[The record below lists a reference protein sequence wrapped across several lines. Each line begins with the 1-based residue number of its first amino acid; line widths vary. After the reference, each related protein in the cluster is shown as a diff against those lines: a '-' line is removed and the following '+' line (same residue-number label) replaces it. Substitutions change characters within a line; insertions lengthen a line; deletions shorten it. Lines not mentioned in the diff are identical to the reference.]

1 MDRNKIG
8 TRRPAIVG
16 LVFSLL
22 VVAAV
27 AGLVMSGRLSWRG
40 FGKSG
45 GGSLFP
51 VSRGAP
57 LVHGGSLTE
66 GFRPVVK
73 KTLPAVVNISTT
85 TIVRTSPLFS
95 DPLFREFFEGFGL
108 PERRRVTS
116 LGSGVIVN
124 PDGYIVTNS
133 HVVQGASEIV
143 VSTTDKKELKARVV
157 GSDAKTDLA
166 LLKVSEKNLPFL
178 TLGDSSTLDVGD
190 IVLAIGNPF
199 GIGQTVTMGIVS
211 ALGRA
216 IGIEQYEDFIQTD
229 AAINPGNSGGALVNL
244 RGELVGINTAIA
256 SRSGGNVGVG
266 FAIPSNLVQKVAPQ
280 LLKSGGVVRG
290 WLGVTIQPVGPKEA
304 KALGLQRAQ
313 GALISQVQPGSPAE
327 RAGLAPGDVILSIDG
342 KRVEDSRD
350 VQFRIAAIAPGTKV
364 KLGIFRDGRELEM
377 VATLAEM
384 PDDLRSG
391 RMEGAPGSGLDG
403 VDVEELTPELVR
415 QLGLGR
421 QTTGVVVTYVDPSSA
436 AAEAGLSR
444 GDVIQEVNRIRVKN
458 VASFER
464 VLKQAG
470 NKPILLLVNRRGT
483 TQYVVVEPR

>member
-1 MDRNKIG
+1 
-8 TRRPAIVG
+8 
-16 LVFSLL
+16 
-22 VVAAV
+22 
-27 AGLVMSGRLSWRG
+27 
-40 FGKSG
+40 
-45 GGSLFP
+45 
-51 VSRGAP
+51 
-57 LVHGGSLTE
+57 
-66 GFRPVVK
+66 
-73 KTLPAVVNISTT
+73 
-85 TIVRTSPLFS
+85 
-95 DPLFREFFEGFGL
+95 
-108 PERRRVTS
+108 
-116 LGSGVIVN
+116 
-124 PDGYIVTNS
+124 
-133 HVVQGASEIV
+133 
-143 VSTTDKKELKARVV
+143 
-157 GSDAKTDLA
+157 
-166 LLKVSEKNLPFL
+166 
-178 TLGDSSTLDVGD
+178 
-190 IVLAIGNPF
+190 
-199 GIGQTVTMGIVS
+199 
-211 ALGRA
+211 
-216 IGIEQYEDFIQTD
+216 
-229 AAINPGNSGGALVNL
+229 
-244 RGELVGINTAIA
+244 
-256 SRSGGNVGVG
+256 
-266 FAIPSNLVQKVAPQ
+266 
-280 LLKSGGVVRG
+280 
-290 WLGVTIQPVGPKEA
+290 VTIQPVGPKEA